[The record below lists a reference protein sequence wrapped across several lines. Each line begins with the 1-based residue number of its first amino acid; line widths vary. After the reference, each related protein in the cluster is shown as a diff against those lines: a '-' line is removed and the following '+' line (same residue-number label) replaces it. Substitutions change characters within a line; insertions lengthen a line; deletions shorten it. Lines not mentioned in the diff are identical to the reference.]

1 MSKKNNIPIY
11 MKIAVDMAG
20 RIYKSEFGH
29 NQKIRGRS
37 SLASEYSV
45 SPETIRR
52 AMRILEDMK
61 IVKVIP
67 SSGIYVSSHER
78 AEEFIG
84 RFRARESIYEL
95 QGRMHELNKQ
105 KKKIESETE
114 NILEQII
121 DYSNR
126 LKHSDQIIPLELPIP
141 KKSHFIGKS
150 IADLKVWYYSGATVV
165 GVRRQDQLIVSPG
178 PYEVFQKGDNILFV
192 GGLDCLDRMT
202 AWVNE

>member
-1 MSKKNNIPIY
+1 MSKRYSVPIY

-37 SLASEYSV
+37 SLASEYNV

-52 AMRILEDMK
+52 AMRILEDMQ
-61 IVKVIP
+61 IVKVVP
-67 SSGIYVSSHER
+67 SSGIYVASHER

-95 QGRMHELNKQ
+95 QGRMHDLDKQ
-105 KKKIESETE
+105 KKKIDTE
-114 NILEQII
+114 IDGIIKQII

-150 IADLKVWYYSGATVV
+150 MADLKVWYYSGATVV
-165 GVRRQDQLIVSPG
+165 GVRRKDQLIVSPG
-178 PYEVFQKGDNILFV
+178 PYEVFQEGDHLLFV
-192 GGLDCLDRMT
+192 GSLECLDRMT
-202 AWVNE
+202 IWVNE